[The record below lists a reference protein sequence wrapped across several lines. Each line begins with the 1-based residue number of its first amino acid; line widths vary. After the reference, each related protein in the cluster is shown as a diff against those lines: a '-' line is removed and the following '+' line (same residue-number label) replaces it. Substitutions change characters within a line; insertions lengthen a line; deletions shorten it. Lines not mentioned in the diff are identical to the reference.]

1 MWFLLIS
8 YKIRYLLKEKGG
20 PITSLDI
27 IQMMKKILTTH
38 WLGLLLGSL
47 CEGDR
52 TRTCNTGLTTYV
64 VASNHSATPSNCL
77 SFQAVNQCAYS
88 ERLLAFVVRT
98 GMTL

>member
-52 TRTCNTGLTTYV
+52 I
-64 VASNHSATPSNCL
+64 
-77 SFQAVNQCAYS
+77 
-88 ERLLAFVVRT
+88 
-98 GMTL
+98 